1 VKPKSPA
8 QLTAAQKLEQQQ
20 ILSILLDDAGK
31 DWKPRNKG
39 RTSTLS
45 GTHACVGKT
54 QHKPQQTKQSSKQ
67 APVAHKQAPVAH
79 KQAPV
84 AHKQAPAKP
93 LTPAQQRE
101 QLEIL
106 SILIDFKEPPAKV
119 APKQAA
125 KPVPAAHNK
134 PTQSKPTPTKT
145 PTKSQPVQHK
155 PQPAQNKSQPTQNK
169 QNVQPTKHIVKNQP
183 RGVKMTT

>member
-1 VKPKSPA
+1 VKSKSPA

-31 DWKPRNKG
+31 DWKPRNKS

-54 QHKPQQTKQSSKQ
+54 QHKPQQAKQSPKQAPVAHTQ

-79 KQAPV
+79 KA
-84 AHKQAPAKP
+84 APAKP

-125 KPVPAAHNK
+125 KPAPAAHNK
-134 PTQSKPTPTKT
+134 PTPAKT
-145 PTKSQPVQHK
+145 PTKSQPVQQK